1 MLTKLFVKASVAA
14 QSYKKD
20 EAGVTAIEYGLIAAA
35 IAGVVAVAFGSGD
48 TGIVG
53 ALKGTFNDIITKLGG
68 TTV

>member
-14 QSYKKD
+14 QSYKKN

-53 ALKGTFNDIITKLGG
+53 ALKAAFDKIATQLRPTS
-68 TTV
+68 

>member
-35 IAGVVAVAFGSGD
+35 IAGVVAVAFGTGDSG
-48 TGIVG
+48 ISG
-53 ALKGTFNDIITKLGG
+53 ALSDVFEKIQTSLTGKSA
-68 TTV
+68 